1 MAQYRQTQPNESIR
15 AQILDNC
22 TTMGFGSVFVVV
34 MLSNTMYTGWVIQY
48 YPGNRRLFL
57 KGPPRSSA
65 GAALESLLDATA
77 EILAVKFA
85 KEIQEFE
92 ESLSEQY
99 GEGFILSDLAP
110 TPHHQGGSEGGH

>member
-48 YPGNRRLFL
+48 YEGNRRLFL

-65 GAALESLLDATA
+65 GAALESLLDTTA
-77 EILAVKFA
+77 EILAVKFT

-110 TPHHQGGSEGGH
+110 TPHHQGESEG